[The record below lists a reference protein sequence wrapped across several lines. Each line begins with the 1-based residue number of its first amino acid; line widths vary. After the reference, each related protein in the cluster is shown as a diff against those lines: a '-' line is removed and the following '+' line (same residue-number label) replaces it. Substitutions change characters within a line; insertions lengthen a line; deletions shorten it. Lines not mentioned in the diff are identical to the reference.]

1 MGPVGA
7 GVGDAGRA
15 GPRELGRCGV
25 SNGRGEKLGRGC
37 GPRGG
42 KKRGERRPGPR
53 GRKDWAGR
61 RWAWAGL
68 GPGGFI
74 FSISFLFLNNSNL
87 FEFKRKFEFKLLCKP
102 TNKTMHQHECNTK
115 I

>member
-42 KKRGERRPGPR
+42 KKRGERRPGRTWP
-53 GRKDWAGR
+53 GFGLGWTS
-61 RWAWAGL
+61 WAGL
-68 GPGGFI
+68 WV
-74 FSISFLFLNNSNL
+74 
-87 FEFKRKFEFKLLCKP
+87 
-102 TNKTMHQHECNTK
+102 
-115 I
+115 